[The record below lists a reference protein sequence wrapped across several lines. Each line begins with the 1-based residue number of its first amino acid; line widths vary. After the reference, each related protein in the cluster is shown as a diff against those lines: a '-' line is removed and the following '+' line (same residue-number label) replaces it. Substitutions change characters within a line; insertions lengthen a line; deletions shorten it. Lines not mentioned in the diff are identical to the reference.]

1 MSAVKKSLF
10 ILSVLIFVVSCS
22 AEQETAQTMDDA
34 EVMHQSQNVTIY
46 RDQWGVPHIHGKTDG
61 DTAFGMGYAQAEDN
75 FNQLE
80 LGFIMGIGRS
90 AEVLGEEALLADW
103 VVHSFENNELSIRD
117 YENASPAVKA
127 LLDGYAAGINYYIET
142 HPDLE
147 VRLLN
152 HIEPWY
158 SLALIRRW
166 YHLGGFLGRLR
177 FSTEERTAAFEAIN
191 GEMLTMAQLEIPEY
205 DPEDRKEFGS
215 NSWAANG
222 PKIEGTGSYLFI
234 NPHLPAFGI
243 GQTYEAHMI
252 SDEGWNFTGYAR
264 FGYPVP
270 YIGFNE
276 NLGWMSTDNFSN
288 QEDSWIEH
296 FDDPESPLSYRY
308 GDGTRKATEWTGEI
322 KIKGGEVRTVKY
334 RKTHHGAVVAMRDGQ
349 FLSGMMARYDEP
361 GWLDQWY
368 NMGRAGNI
376 DEFTKAIEPQAMQ
389 FGNIMY
395 ADRDANI
402 WYIYNGAVPIRTEGF
417 DWNTAV
423 DGSNPDTDWKGY
435 HTLYELPQ
443 VKNPVSNMMQNTNT
457 TPFMV
462 SMSESDA
469 REENYPTYMVREG
482 DNARSR
488 NARRILHKH
497 ETFDFA
503 TWEYESLDTTMMEWN
518 VSKPLIMGA
527 YASTSAANPA
537 RAEKLAPV
545 IEMLDAWDGVASLET
560 PEPTIYVDWFEGLY
574 RPKPRG
580 YEASDEEIMVALE
593 QAMDKLVED
602 WGTWQVTWGDMNR
615 SQRPPLDAS
624 GNPIFDDNAKSIA
637 TPGVPSWSG
646 GSQISFNIR
655 REGLIRRYKT
665 GGNSYT
671 AIVDFPN
678 DRSVKTN
685 AKSVHVFGASADPNS
700 PNNMDQA
707 ALLAAKMYKKAWLY
721 LDDVKA
727 NAARSYHPGEE

>member
-1 MSAVKKSLF
+1 MRGTVRKLVGFLSILF
-10 ILSVLIFVVSCS
+10 LVSCGG
-22 AEQETAQTMDDA
+22 EPETPTSTETVFNQA
-34 EVMHQSQNVTIY
+34 QNVTIY
-46 RDQWGVPHIHGKTDG
+46 RDAYGVPHIHGKTDG

-90 AEVLGEEALLADW
+90 AEVLGEEAVLADW
-103 VVHSFENNELSIRD
+103 VVHSFENNMLSKRD
-117 YENASPAVKA
+117 YENATPAVKV
-127 LLDGYAAGINYYIET
+127 LLDGYAAGINYYIEM

-147 VRLLN
+147 VKLLD
-152 HIEPWY
+152 HVEPWY

-166 YHLGGFLGRLR
+166 YHLGGFLGRLK

-191 GEMLTMAQLEIPEY
+191 GATLKMAQLEIPKY

-222 PKIEGTGSYLFI
+222 SKIEGTGSYLFI

-243 GQTYEAHMI
+243 GQTYEAHMM

-296 FDDPESPLSYRY
+296 FDDPENPLSYTY
-308 GDGTRKATEWTGEI
+308 GDGTRDATEWTGEI

-334 RKTHHGAVVAMRDGQ
+334 RKTHHGSVVAMRDGK
-349 FLSGMMARYDEP
+349 FLSGMMARMDEP

-423 DGSNPDTDWKGY
+423 DGSNPDADWKGY
-435 HTLYELPQ
+435 HTLFDLPQ
-443 VKNPVSNMMQNTNT
+443 VKNPTSNMMQNTNT
-457 TPFMV
+457 SPFTV

-469 REENYPTYMVREG
+469 KEENYPTYMVREG

-488 NARRILHKH
+488 NARRILNKH
-497 ETFDFA
+497 DKFDFA
-503 TWEYESLDTTMMEWN
+503 TWGYESLDTTMTEWP
-518 VSKPLIMGA
+518 VSKPLIFGA
-527 YASTSAANPA
+527 YAATTAENPERAA
-537 RAEKLAPV
+537 KLAPV
-545 IEMLDAWDGVASLET
+545 IEMLEAWDGVASLET
-560 PEPTIYVDWFEGLY
+560 AEPTIYVDWYEGLY
-574 RPKPRG
+574 RPQPRG
-580 YEASDEEIMVALE
+580 YEASNEEIITSLE
-593 QAMDKLVED
+593 QAMDKLVGD
-602 WGTWQVTWGDMNR
+602 WGKWQVPWGEVNR

-624 GNPIFDDNAKSIA
+624 GKPIFDDNAESIA

-646 GSQISFNIR
+646 GSQIAFNLR
-655 REGLIRRYKT
+655 RDGLKKRYKT

-671 AIVDFPN
+671 AIVAFPQDKN
-678 DRSVKTN
+678 EKTLS
-685 AKSVHVFGASADPNS
+685 KSIHVFGASADPNS

-707 ALLAAKMYKKAWLY
+707 AMLAAKKYKNAWLY
-721 LDDVKA
+721 LEDVQA
-727 NAARSYHPGEE
+727 NAARFYHPGEEK